1 MQYLQLLQ
9 LLHEL
14 IFLEVILTGL
24 LPQLSLLPLLPQLPQ
39 LPLYRTLFSIY
50 LLRTFSV
57 PSLYQLRTK
66 SIPSLRM
73 RDFGAS
79 LYAATVCEH
88 THSMSRK
95 ETLEH
100 KTNRKL

>member
-1 MQYLQLLQ
+1 MQYLQ

-14 IFLEVILTGL
+14 IFYIST
-24 LPQLSLLPLLPQLPQ
+24 P
-39 LPLYRTLFSIY
+39 Y
-50 LLRTFSV
+50 L
-57 PSLYQLRTK
+57 LRTK
-66 SIPSLRM
+66 SIPSPRM

-79 LYAATVCEH
+79 LYDATVCEH
-88 THSMSRK
+88 THTMSRK